1 MKINRNLIQ
10 LNLML
15 FPNSLKEEK
24 LKGNRPA
31 GNTIFS
37 TELRE
42 WPVGKKTI

>member
-31 GNTIFS
+31 GCWEYKFFPLN
-37 TELRE
+37 
-42 WPVGKKTI
+42 

>member
-31 GNTIFS
+31 GNTSFFH
-37 TELRE
+37 
-42 WPVGKKTI
+42 